1 MFKQVLK
8 VAGRPFWERLQFRID
23 AEIDRR
29 TEPERARV
37 RNIGSTISELKEQ
50 VAALKAQLNLLS
62 PALEGG
68 TKAQAASQLEFQ
80 QRVATMIRQRIFVP
94 SFPVLDQHSPFMQYS
109 TCSATDLLHP
119 RYAEMCAMLGL
130 PPMYQRK
137 FWEWAY
143 IIHHL
148 REAGMLSEGRRGLG
162 FGVGK
167 ERLPALFAKFG
178 CQVTATDAPSEI
190 GIASGWS
197 TSNQHSAALAELKS
211 PEIVADAIFDARVTH
226 QPCDMNA
233 IGDSLRD
240 FDFTWSSCCFEHLG
254 DLEAGL
260 QFVINSVEKTLKPGG
275 VAVHTTEYN
284 LSSNDETVESGD
296 TVIYRKRDMED
307 LISRLRERG
316 HEVHSFVAAPHAHPL
331 DFHVDAPPYIDNP
344 HLKLRLASYTTTSAG
359 ICVRRKAD

>member
-1 MFKQVLK
+1 MFKQALK
-8 VAGRPFWERLQFRID
+8 VAGRPFWERLRFRID
-23 AEIDRR
+23 AEIDVK
-29 TEPERARV
+29 TEPERAQV
-37 RNIGSTISELKEQ
+37 RIIGSTISELKEQ
-50 VAALKAQLNLLS
+50 VATLTAKINSFSPTLEDDAQ
-62 PALEGG
+62 E
-68 TKAQAASQLEFQ
+68 QAALQQEFEE
-80 QRVATMIRQRIFVP
+80 RVATMIRQRIFVP
-94 SFPVLDQHSPFMQYS
+94 SFPVADQHAPFMEYS

-119 RYAEMCAMLGL
+119 VYADMCAMLGL

-197 TSNQHSAALAELKS
+197 TSNQHSAALAELKF
-211 PEIVADAIFDARVTH
+211 PEIVPDAIFDARVTH

-233 IGDSLRD
+233 IDDSLRD

-284 LSSNDETVESGD
+284 LSSNDATVESGG

-307 LISRLRERG
+307 LISRLRAEG

-331 DFHVDAPPYIDNP
+331 DFHVDAPPYINNP
-344 HLKLRLASYTTTSAG
+344 HLKLRLAGYTTTSAG
-359 ICVRRKAD
+359 ICVRKKAY